1 VASHIAYRYR
11 HSISKANFTA
21 VLAAIFAALALL
33 LAAVG
38 IYGVISYSVSRRSR
52 ELGVRMALGASSW
65 DVMRMVEC
73 EGLALMAVGLVLG
86 VAGALAIS
94 RWLEGLLYGVS
105 PVDPLTYAVAFGA
118 IVAATLIGCWRPAAK
133 AARTNP
139 IDAIRAE

>member
-65 DVMRMVEC
+65 DVVRMVER
-73 EGLALMAVGLVLG
+73 EGLTLMAVGLVLG

-94 RWLEGLLYGVS
+94 RWLEGLYGVS